1 MNEFTL
7 ERRLHNVN
15 SVASVLSKF
24 KTQVIV
30 KVFTLRKSLRN
41 EKFTASVLQKAEN
54 LGRHEKMHTSKGSRK
69 YSHRRETGAPNDGF
83 LLNALKTLFRLSR
96 VLLDL

>member
-54 LGRHEKMHTSKGSRK
+54 L
-69 YSHRRETGAPNDGF
+69 ET
-83 LLNALKTLFRLSR
+83 
-96 VLLDL
+96 

>member
-41 EKFTASVLQKAEN
+41 EKFIASVLQKAEN
-54 LGRHEKMHTSKGSRK
+54 LEDMKKCILQKGHVIILTEGKQGHPTTVS
-69 YSHRRETGAPNDGF
+69 S
-83 LLNALKTLFRLSR
+83 
-96 VLLDL
+96 

>member
-1 MNEFTL
+1 MNELTL

-41 EKFTASVLQKAEN
+41 EKFIASVLQKAEN
-54 LGRHEKMHTSKGSRK
+54 LEDMK
-69 YSHRRETGAPNDGF
+69 
-83 LLNALKTLFRLSR
+83 NAYFKR
-96 VLLDL
+96 VT

>member
-41 EKFTASVLQKAEN
+41 EKFIASVLQKAEN
-54 LGRHEKMHTSKGSRK
+54 LEDMKKCILQKGHVNILTEGKQGHPTTVS
-69 YSHRRETGAPNDGF
+69 F
-83 LLNALKTLFRLSR
+83 
-96 VLLDL
+96 

>member
-15 SVASVLSKF
+15 SVARVLSKC

-30 KVFTLRKSLRN
+30 KEFTLRKSLRN
-41 EKFTASVLQKAEN
+41 EKFIASVLQKAET
-54 LGRHEKMHTSKGSRK
+54 LEDMKKCILQKGRINILTEGKQGTQRQ
-69 YSHRRETGAPNDGF
+69 
-83 LLNALKTLFRLSR
+83 FRPKCIENPL
-96 VLLDL
+96 

>member
-30 KVFTLRKSLRN
+30 KVFTPSLRN

-54 LGRHEKMHTSKGSRK
+54 LEDMKKCILQKGHVNILTEGKQGHPTTVS
-69 YSHRRETGAPNDGF
+69 F
-83 LLNALKTLFRLSR
+83 
-96 VLLDL
+96 

>member
-24 KTQVIV
+24 KTKVIV
-30 KVFTLRKSLRN
+30 KVFTLRKGRRN
-41 EKFTASVLQKAEN
+41 EKFIASVLQKAEN
-54 LGRHEKMHTSKGSRK
+54 LEDIK
-69 YSHRRETGAPNDGF
+69 
-83 LLNALKTLFRLSR
+83 NAYFNR
-96 VLLDL
+96 VGHPTTVSS

>member
-7 ERRLHNVN
+7 ERSLHNVN

-41 EKFTASVLQKAEN
+41 EKFIASVLQKAEN
-54 LGRHEKMHTSKGSRK
+54 L
-69 YSHRRETGAPNDGF
+69 ET
-83 LLNALKTLFRLSR
+83 
-96 VLLDL
+96 

>member
-24 KTQVIV
+24 KTKVIV
-30 KVFTLRKSLRN
+30 KVFTLRKGRRN
-41 EKFTASVLQKAEN
+41 EEFIASVLQKAEN
-54 LGRHEKMHTSKGSRK
+54 LEDMKKCILQKGHVNILTEGKQGHPTTFS
-69 YSHRRETGAPNDGF
+69 S
-83 LLNALKTLFRLSR
+83 
-96 VLLDL
+96 

>member
-41 EKFTASVLQKAEN
+41 EKFIASVLQKAEN
-54 LGRHEKMHTSKGSRK
+54 L
-69 YSHRRETGAPNDGF
+69 ET
-83 LLNALKTLFRLSR
+83 
-96 VLLDL
+96 

>member
-7 ERRLHNVN
+7 ERSLHNVN
-15 SVASVLSKF
+15 SVASVLFKF

-41 EKFTASVLQKAEN
+41 EKFIASVLQKAEN
-54 LGRHEKMHTSKGSRK
+54 LEDMKKCILLKGHVNILTEGKQGHPTTVS
-69 YSHRRETGAPNDGF
+69 S
-83 LLNALKTLFRLSR
+83 
-96 VLLDL
+96 